1 MEFMRLKAQNGSKYL
16 SYKDLYPVVHLTK
29 IFAIIS
35 IHGFEKKIILSTGKY
50 PKSMQLKNDPV
61 FELVTVTDN
70 PASPVEN
77 NVTVTQNEGEFSDR
91 SVTVTKNDNEVTVTL
106 NETDVTVTENA
117 DLPAKRGRGRPSTGH
132 ALTSAQRQA
141 AYRLRQKEKNVT
153 VTISRDDVLMLSTLL
168 NAAKYYGPRTGVE
181 VDQASVQRLIAA
193 LDDACGGRVL

>member
-1 MEFMRLKAQNGSKYL
+1 MEFMRLKAQNSAKYL

-77 NVTVTQNEGEFSDR
+77 NVTVTQSEGEFSDR
-91 SVTVTKNDNEVTVTL
+91 SVTVTKNDNEVIVTL
-106 NETDVTVTENA
+106 NESDVTVTENA

-153 VTISRDDVLMLSTLL
+153 VTISRDDVATLSTALSL
-168 NAAKYYGPRTGVE
+168 ADYWAGKKGINLDP
-181 VDQASVQRLIAA
+181 DSVKRLIAA
-193 LDDACGGRVL
+193 LDDACGG